1 MDSWSNVD
9 YPVMERFFT
18 VQGEGAYSGTAA
30 WFIRLGGCDVGC
42 AWCDVKESWDVN
54 AHPKVSCATLVQEAK
69 ESGAPICVVTGGEP
83 AMHQLDSLT
92 SALHEA
98 GIRTHIETSG
108 THALTGKWD
117 WVTLSPKRFKATRE
131 DAFPLV
137 NELKV
142 IVVNRQ
148 DIPWGEKHAESVPA
162 EALLFFQPE
171 WDRRDRVLPHIMTHL
186 QVNPRWRISL
196 QMHKYVGLP

>member
-1 MDSWSNVD
+1 MGNLSNVD

-18 VQGEGAYSGTAA
+18 VQGEGSHTGTAA

-42 AWCDVKESWDVN
+42 AWCDVKDSWDVN
-54 AHPKVSCATLVQEAK
+54 AHPRVSCETLVQEAK

-83 AMHQLDSLT
+83 AMHQLGHLT
-92 SALHEA
+92 AALQEA

-108 THALTGKWD
+108 AHALTGQWD
-117 WVTLSPKRFKATRE
+117 WVTLSPKRFKAARK
-131 DAFPLV
+131 DVFPLAD
-137 NELKV
+137 ELKV

-148 DIPWGEKHAESVPA
+148 DLQWGEDHAASLKA
-162 EALLFFQPE
+162 DAQLFLQPE
-171 WDRRDRVLPHIMTHL
+171 WDRKDKVLPYIMEHL

-196 QMHKYVGLP
+196 QMHKYIGLP